1 MRIQTGN
8 FKVTTP
14 PAAEPVSLS
23 EAKLHLKVDTSADDT
38 LISALITAARQHL
51 ERHCNSAF
59 VTQTITEVWDS
70 FYKRNHFSVAPVQSL
85 TSYQY
90 KPEGETTTYSTTDAS
105 LYGLDTF
112 AKPGYIYKLPDT
124 VYPITEDVPDAVR
137 AVYVAGYG
145 SAADVPAPIK
155 AAILLVV
162 GDLYEKRQDGVK
174 QLPTAA
180 EYLVAPYRYTWY

>member
-14 PAAEPVSLS
+14 PATEPVSLS

-70 FYKRNHFSVAPVQSL
+70 FYKRNHFSIAPVQSL
-85 TSYQY
+85 TTYQY
-90 KPEGETTTYSTTDAS
+90 KPEGETTTYSTTDAN
-105 LYGLDTF
+105 LYGLDIF

-124 VYPITEDVPDAVR
+124 VDPITENVPDAVK
-137 AVYVAGYG
+137 AVYTAGYG

-180 EYLVAPYRYTWY
+180 EYLIAPYRYTWY

>member
-1 MRIQTGN
+1 MRIQTGD

-14 PAAEPVSLS
+14 PASEPVTLA

-38 LISALITAARQHL
+38 LISALIAAARQHL
-51 ERHCNSAF
+51 ERHCNSVF
-59 VTQTITEVWDS
+59 VTQTITEIWDS
-70 FYKRNHFSVAPVQSL
+70 FYKRNHMSVAPVQSI

-90 KPEGETTTYSTTDAS
+90 KPEGETTTYSTTDAQ
-105 LYGLDTF
+105 LYGVNIF
-112 AKPGYIYKLPDT
+112 AKPAYLYKLPDT
-124 VYPITEDVPDAVR
+124 VYPITEDVPDAVK

-162 GDLYEKRQDGVK
+162 GDLYEKRQDSVK
-174 QLPTAA
+174 QMPTAA
-180 EYLVAPYRYTWY
+180 EYLIAPYRYTWY